1 MIDGYDDHCHHLL
14 LAKKMIL
21 KYMANTY
28 NYYYNTSNHTT
39 KGEYIEL
46 YLK

>member
-1 MIDGYDDHCHHLL
+1 MINGYDHHCHHLL
-14 LAKKMIL
+14 LAKKNDTKIHG
-21 KYMANTY
+21 KY

-39 KGEYIEL
+39 KEEYIEL